1 MTSISTDKNEIK
13 LYYSSESSVGKQTY
27 AYLSASNKDILAI
40 DITKTNVTGTQW
52 KYIAEQL
59 NLSSGDLVNQEHTN
73 FTRKI
78 DKSNEI
84 SETDWIKI
92 LNKQPEV
99 LTYPIAIIGKR
110 YYQIKNPSDVEK
122 YLEANSEGIE
132 PQNP

>member
-59 NLSSGDLVNQEHTN
+59 NLSIGDLVNKEHTN
-73 FTRKI
+73 FTRNI